1 MPCASAHDSTNQ
13 EAAMRSAR
21 SDRPRVRTAA
31 ALAVAG
37 TVLLALAACGGGT
50 SGTSTPATNG
60 VAGAQKIVS
69 VKSGGTLTYALDEDV
84 AGFNVLNLAEN
95 EFVLQEIIDPVWPSV
110 FTTPPNLKPTPDK
123 QFVTSVKL
131 TKKSPQT
138 IVYKINKRATWSDGV
153 PITSADFVYNWQ
165 AQSGNPKYTDK
176 GGKPFEP
183 ASTSGYNQIKSVKGT
198 NGGKTVTVVFSK
210 PFGDWKALFS
220 PLIPAHV
227 SKKVG
232 FNEGWATFGPAV
244 QVSGGP
250 YMIKSYNKGSNLVE
264 VPNPHYWG
272 PKPHLSKLVYRF
284 ILDDSQQPPA
294 VQNGEVNMVN
304 PALPGLDFYNATKS
318 ISGFQVSVQP
328 GLEFQHIDFNQAN
341 PYLAKAAIRHAIA
354 WGTNRTDIAKRS
366 AGEIYPKLTA
376 LNNRIFMPTQPQYKN
391 TSGAF
396 GKFDPARAKQAL
408 QSAGMTMGSDG
419 YFQPN
424 FGPQK
429 GKDFTLSISTTAGV
443 PVRAQIEQL
452 FESEMKAIGVKINI
466 QNYTAD
472 KLFGTIGPKGEFDLI
487 EFAWVSTPFASGNQS
502 IYCSFTNTALCGS
515 NWNHYANPK
524 VDSLFNKALTTLNPT
539 QADKLYNQADSVLWK
554 DMATLPL
561 FQQPQLFGWSTRFGN
576 IFPNTSST
584 GIPWNAHQWG
594 VKAS

>member
-1 MPCASAHDSTNQ
+1 MH
-13 EAAMRSAR
+13 SAR
-21 SDRPRVRTAA
+21 TRRRGVRTVV
-31 ALAVAG
+31 ALVGAG
-37 TVLLALAACGGGT
+37 AVLLALAACGGGSNGG
-50 SGTSTPATNG
+50 SGGGATTTNPG
-60 VAGAQKIVS
+60 TIKTVD
-69 VKSGGTLTYALDEDV
+69 VKSGGSLTYALDEDV

-110 FTTPPNLKPTPDK
+110 FITPPNLKPTPDTN
-123 QFVTSVKL
+123 FVTSVKL

-138 IVYKINKRATWSDGV
+138 IVYKINKKATWSDGV
-153 PITSADFVYNWQ
+153 PINASDFVYNWQ
-165 AQSGNPKYTDK
+165 SQSGNPKFTDK

-183 ASTSGYNQIKSVKGT
+183 ASTSGYNQIESVKGSD
-198 NGGKTVTVVFSK
+198 GGKTVTVVFSK

-220 PLIPAHV
+220 PLIPAHI

-232 FNEGWATFGPAV
+232 FNDGWATFGPAV

-250 YMIKSYNKGSNLVE
+250 FMIQSYKKGSDLVE

-272 PKPHLSKLVYRF
+272 PKPKLSKLVYRF

-294 VQNGEVNMVN
+294 VQNNEVNMVN
-304 PALPGLDFYNATKS
+304 PALPGLDFYNAVKS
-318 ISGFQVSVQP
+318 ISGFQVSVEP

-354 WGTNRTDIAKRS
+354 WGTDRDQIAERS
-366 AGEIYPKLTA
+366 AGEIYPNLKA
-376 LNNRIFMPTQPQYKN
+376 LDNRIFMPTQPQYKN
-391 TSGAF
+391 TSGIYGNF
-396 GKFDPARAKQAL
+396 NPSLAKKTL
-408 QSAGMTMGSDG
+408 QKAGMTMGSDG

-424 FGPQK
+424 FGPEK

-452 FESEMKAIGVKINI
+452 FQAEMKAIGVKINI

-487 EFAWVSTPFASGNQS
+487 EFAWVSSPFASGNQS
-502 IYCSFTNTALCGS
+502 IYCSYTNTALCGS

-524 VDSLFNKALTTLNPT
+524 VDALFEKALTTLNPT
-539 QADKLYNQADSVLWK
+539 RATTLYNKVDSVLWQ

-561 FQQPQLFGWSTRFGN
+561 FQQPQLFGWSTKFGN

-584 GIPWNAHQWG
+584 GIPWNAHEWG

>member
-1 MPCASAHDSTNQ
+1 
-13 EAAMRSAR
+13 MRSAR
-21 SDRPRVRTAA
+21 SDRRTVRTVA

-37 TVLLALAACGGGT
+37 AVLLALAACGGSGGGNNGGSNPATT
-50 SGTSTPATNG
+50 SGVGGAT
-60 VAGAQKIVS
+60 KLVS
-69 VKSGGTLTYALDEDV
+69 VKPGGSLTYALDEDL

-110 FTTPPNLKPTPDK
+110 FITPPNLKPTPDK
-123 QFVTSVKL
+123 NFVTSVKL
-131 TKKSPQT
+131 TKKNPQT
-138 IVYKINKRATWSDGV
+138 VVYKINPKAKWSDGV
-153 PITSADFVYNWQ
+153 PINASDFVYNWQ
-165 AQSGNPKYTDK
+165 AQSGNPKFKDK
-176 GGKPFEP
+176 GGKAFEP
-183 ASTSGYNQIKSVKGT
+183 ASTAGYNQIKSVTGSH
-198 NGGKTVTVVFSK
+198 GGKTVTVVFSK

-244 QVSGGP
+244 KVSGGP
-250 YMIKSYNKGSNLVE
+250 FMIQSYKKGSDLVE

-272 PKPHLSKLVYRF
+272 PKAKLSKLIYRF

-304 PALPGLDFYNATKS
+304 PALPGLDFYNAVKS
-318 ISGFQVSVQP
+318 ISGFQVSVEP
-328 GLEFQHIDFNQAN
+328 GLEFQHIDFNQSN
-341 PYLAKAAIRHAIA
+341 PYLAKPAIRHAIA
-354 WGTNRTDIAKRS
+354 YGTDRNEIAKRS
-366 AGEIYPKLTA
+366 AGEIFPKLTA
-376 LNNRIFMPTQPQYKN
+376 LNNRIYMPTQPEFKDM
-391 TSGAF
+391 SGQF
-396 GKFDPARAKQAL
+396 SKFDPALAKKTL
-408 QSAGMTMGSDG
+408 QQAGMKMGSDG
-419 YFQPN
+419 YFHPN

-452 FESEMKAIGVKINI
+452 FQSEMKAIGVKINI

-502 IYCSFTNTALCGS
+502 IYCSYTNTSVCGS
-515 NWNHYANPK
+515 NWNHYANPT
-524 VDSLFNKALTTLNPT
+524 VDALFNKALKTLDPT
-539 QADKLYNQADSVLWK
+539 RATAIYNKIDGLLWK

-561 FQQPQLFGWSTRFGN
+561 FQQPQLFGWSTKFGN
-576 IFPNTSST
+576 VFPNTSNT